1 MLNFLRQLDIVSRLV
16 IVITFVLFVV
26 ALFIKG
32 FGHGLLLEAGVF
44 LVSVKLIM
52 MAAKNVLLAKHL
64 DDRLD
69 RIETTLTRTVGLHES
84 QRPSD
89 PRWQERLLPDNCL
102 LLAGFGAFWQLQE
115 RGSPSCEGEPS
126 D

>member
-1 MLNFLRQLDIVSRLV
+1 MLNFLRQLDTVSRLV
-16 IVITFVLFVV
+16 IIITFILFVV

-32 FGHGLLLEAGVF
+32 FRHGLLLEAGVF

-69 RIETTLTRTVGLHES
+69 RIEVTLMRTVGLHES
-84 QRPSD
+84 QRPSG
-89 PRWQERLLPDNCL
+89 PR
-102 LLAGFGAFWQLQE
+102 
-115 RGSPSCEGEPS
+115 
-126 D
+126 